1 MLTFASLLPTTA
13 LAKKQGVLSSLDLT
27 RPVQLVALAG
37 WVACLTVAG
46 AVGVVLSRRAVPA
59 TVVVRVLLLLLGLAL
74 LAYAGLAAD
83 WMELA
88 RFATPVW
95 PLLALLAVVALPAAL
110 PARRTTGRR
119 VLVGVLALAALSSG
133 TTWVGAATT
142 FRAGPTLPLCT
153 VARSTAETV
162 DAGADALGVRTGS
175 ILGVDAGGV
184 ALGSRLRFVDL
195 AGLTDTLIAGYWA
208 RGDMA
213 GLRDHVLDGV
223 RPTFLR
229 LSAGWSIPVGSGILS
244 DPRLGR
250 DYETLWT
257 GPQGAVT
264 FVRRDAIHDAAHL
277 AAARLAYQETWDR
290 VITSLG
296 HEGPTSWTCG
306 AAGRPAAFG
315 TAAATAVQ
323 GG

>member
-1 MLTFASLLPTTA
+1 M
-13 LAKKQGVLSSLDLT
+13 
-27 RPVQLVALAG
+27 QLVSLAG
-37 WVACLTVAG
+37 WVACLIVAG
-46 AVGVVLSRRAVPA
+46 AVGVVLSRRALPA
-59 TVVVRVLLLLLGLAL
+59 TVVVRVLLVPLGLAL
-74 LAYAGLAAD
+74 MAYAVLAAD
-83 WMELA
+83 WMELS

-95 PLLALLAVVALPAAL
+95 PLLALLGVVAVTAVL

-119 VLVGVLALAALSSG
+119 VLVGVLVLAALSSG

-142 FRAGPTLPLCT
+142 FRANPSLPLCT

-175 ILGVDAGGV
+175 MLGVDAGGV

-195 AGLTDTLIAGYWA
+195 AGLTDPVIAGYWA

-223 RPTFLR
+223 RPTFMR
-229 LSAGWSIPVGSGILS
+229 LSAGWSIPVGSGLLT
-244 DPRLGR
+244 DPRIGR

-257 GPQGAVT
+257 SQQGDVT
-264 FVRRDAIHDAAHL
+264 FVRRDAIPDDAHL

-290 VITSLG
+290 VVTSLG
-296 HEGPTSWTCG
+296 YEGPTSWTCG
-306 AAGRPAAFG
+306 SAVRPSPFG
-315 TAAATAVQ
+315 AAAATAAR
-323 GG
+323 GD